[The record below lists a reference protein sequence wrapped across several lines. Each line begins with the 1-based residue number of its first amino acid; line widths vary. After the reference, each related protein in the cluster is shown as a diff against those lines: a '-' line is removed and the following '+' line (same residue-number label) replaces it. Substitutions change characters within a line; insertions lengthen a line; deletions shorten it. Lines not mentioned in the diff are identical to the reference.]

1 MGRLLYLIA
10 DFSYGEKKI
19 RSVLEAGIDCIQLRE
34 KEISS
39 AEYLMRAKRLREMTE
54 KYGVKL
60 IVDDRMDIALLSGA
74 DGVHLGQ
81 SDVPVRDARAYL
93 GSKMIIGATAKTVEQ
108 ACRAQEDG
116 ADYLGSGAWFPT
128 KTKADAV
135 PISEETY
142 RAILEKTTIPNLAI
156 GGITAKNCGK
166 PLACGAHG
174 IAISAGI
181 LQADD
186 PAEETKKIRRI
197 LESYA

>member
-74 DGVHLGQ
+74 
-81 SDVPVRDARAYL
+81 
-93 GSKMIIGATAKTVEQ
+93 GSRQG
-108 ACRAQEDG
+108 
-116 ADYLGSGAWFPT
+116 
-128 KTKADAV
+128 
-135 PISEETY
+135 
-142 RAILEKTTIPNLAI
+142 
-156 GGITAKNCGK
+156 
-166 PLACGAHG
+166 
-174 IAISAGI
+174 
-181 LQADD
+181 
-186 PAEETKKIRRI
+186 
-197 LESYA
+197 